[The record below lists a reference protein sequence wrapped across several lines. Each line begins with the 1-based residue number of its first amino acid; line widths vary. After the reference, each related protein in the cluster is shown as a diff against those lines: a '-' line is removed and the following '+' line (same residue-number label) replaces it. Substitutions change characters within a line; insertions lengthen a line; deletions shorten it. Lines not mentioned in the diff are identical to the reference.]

1 MGKWDIVAF
10 IGVAIMTVSASVGIY
25 LNSVGYNVTFHTIM
39 AIWIGAILATVAF
52 VSWGEEKG
60 LEEKVMEEIISK
72 YKAPAAKKAEKIKTE
87 VYAKSFGGVTS
98 AFFYVIPFFTGF
110 SLCALIFGIIWRS
123 VEAIFISVILIIFLA
138 WLYRWV
144 RRTQEKW
151 KKISQTGRALV
162 KKKP

>member
-25 LNSVGYNVTFHTIM
+25 LNTVGYNVTFHTIM

-60 LEEKVMEEIISK
+60 LEEKVMQEIISK
-72 YKAPAAKKAEKIKTE
+72 YKTPSAKVTEKAKAE

-98 AFFYVIPFFTGF
+98 AFLYVIPFFTGF
-110 SLCALIFGIIWRS
+110 SLCALIVGIIMGS
-123 VEAIFISVILIIFLA
+123 VEAVLISVVLIIFLA
-138 WLYRWV
+138 WMYRWV

-151 KKISQTGRALV
+151 KKISRTGEAPA